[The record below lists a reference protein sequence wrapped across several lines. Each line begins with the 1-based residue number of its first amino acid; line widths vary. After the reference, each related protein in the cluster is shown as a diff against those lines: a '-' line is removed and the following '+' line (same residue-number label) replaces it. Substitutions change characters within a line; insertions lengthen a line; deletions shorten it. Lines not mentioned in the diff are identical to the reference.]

1 MHPVRNGFAARHA
14 FAWGCYRHVAN
25 LDFFARLHGSGAFD
39 GGGKLRAIGR
49 VLGSGPTVTCG
60 MRESTSHVMITT
72 LINTSSLVTMS
83 SSRLS
88 AVDAVTTLLSATARL
103 KRAEASTEPPPRPM
117 PPPPR
122 PLGHSGYPEALAYV
136 RGRDDAA
143 YQREQQERA
152 GAAFDDFARRVAAS
166 DDTPPEDPAP

>member
-1 MHPVRNGFAARHA
+1 MNPLPLIFAA
-14 FAWGCYRHVAN
+14 VN
-25 LDFFARLHGSGAFD
+25 
-39 GGGKLRAIGR
+39 
-49 VLGSGPTVTCG
+49 
-60 MRESTSHVMITT
+60 
-72 LINTSSLVTMS
+72 
-83 SSRLS
+83 
-88 AVDAVTTLLSATARL
+88 AVTTLLSATARL
-103 KRAEASTEPPPRPM
+103 KRAEAASEPPGPACPSGRPQLPRPM

>member
-1 MHPVRNGFAARHA
+1 MSPIGFI
-14 FAWGCYRHVAN
+14 FA
-25 LDFFARLHGSGAFD
+25 
-39 GGGKLRAIGR
+39 
-49 VLGSGPTVTCG
+49 
-60 MRESTSHVMITT
+60 
-72 LINTSSLVTMS
+72 
-83 SSRLS
+83 

-103 KRAEASTEPPPRPM
+103 KRAAAASEPPPGPACPSGRPQL
-117 PPPPR
+117 PRPLPPPR